1 MIVGEVVK
9 LFDQAVRAHPIARAG
24 LRVERINQAICLTGI
39 YNYVS
44 SWDFSPSDASTV
56 VAQVAGHF
64 RSSGEELLWRLY
76 EHDAERDETN
86 AISAALSAQGFVAEP
101 SGMFMLADT
110 SLSQQV
116 PMSETFEVR
125 QVASVAAVN
134 DFIDAADQAFNERHT
149 DRQRAAYQDEL
160 GNPDHLLFVAYVGD
174 MPVASSRM
182 EIAGA
187 FGQLYGGGVIPAWR
201 GRGIYRAMVAA
212 RLHAARK
219 RGLRY
224 LSTEAADSSRPILE
238 SLGFVAAGR
247 ETTWILHR
255 P

>member
-1 MIVGEVVK
+1 MIVDEVLK
-9 LFDQAVRAHPIARAG
+9 HFDHEVRTHPIARAG
-24 LRVERINQAICLTGI
+24 LRVERFDKVICLTGI

-44 SWDFSPSDASTV
+44 SWDFPPGEANTA

-64 RSSGEELLWRLY
+64 RSRGEELLWRLY
-76 EHDAERDETN
+76 EHDGQRDRTDV
-86 AISAALSAQGFVAEP
+86 ISVALSAQGFVAEP

-110 SLSQQV
+110 SASLQI
-116 PMSETFEVR
+116 PRSETFEVR
-125 QVASVAAVN
+125 QVASAAAVD
-134 DFIDAADQAFNERHT
+134 DFLAATDQAFGERHT

-160 GNPDHLLFVAYVGD
+160 GNPDHLLFVVYVGD
-174 MPVASSRM
+174 IPVASSRM
-182 EIAGA
+182 EIAGS

-212 RLHAARK
+212 RRQAAQERS
-219 RGLRY
+219 LRY